1 MSPRE
6 PMNARAVRAP
16 TALWDALQAIGDENG
31 QYLSEV
37 IRAALES
44 YVETKSTKKEES

>member
-1 MSPRE
+1 ME
-6 PMNARAVRAP
+6 ARAVRAP
-16 TALWDALQAIGDENG
+16 TALWDELQAIAEQND

>member
-1 MSPRE
+1 MTRE
-6 PMNARAVRAP
+6 PMTALAVRAP
-16 TALWDALQAIGDENG
+16 DALRRALQAIADENG

-44 YVETKSTKKEES
+44 YVQAESTKKEES

>member
-1 MSPRE
+1 
-6 PMNARAVRAP
+6 MNARAVRAP
-16 TALWDALQAIGDENG
+16 TALWDALQAIGNENG